1 MLLILN
7 PFPILW
13 RKQGSIVTSLV
24 TLLPLCTRNTY
35 KTTFPDLFVSG
46 FAHLI
51 PILRKRLK
59 EKAQANQEQDVTHTH
74 SHMGAVSST
83 KTGYLGK
90 VDISRTQPPTLV
102 ANIVCE
108 RPC

>member
-24 TLLPLCTRNTY
+24 TSYHSVPGIRT
-35 KTTFPDLFVSG
+35 TTFPDLFVSG

-51 PILRKRLK
+51 PLLSRRLK
-59 EKAQANQEQDVTHTH
+59 EQGQPSQHE
-74 SHMGAVSST
+74 AVSST
-83 KTGYLGK
+83 KTHGLILGMSQK
-90 VDISRTQPPTLV
+90 
-102 ANIVCE
+102 N
-108 RPC
+108 